1 MRTSRAP
8 RVTTTATEAADA
20 SATAAPRSASRNAWA
35 LVLAGGIVMGLA
47 LGMRHVQG
55 LFLLPVSLEH
65 GWSRETFGFAIAL
78 QNLVWGLAQPFAGML
93 ADRFGSAKVIVAGLL
108 CNAIGLVLMA
118 HATTPAAFLWSAG
131 VCIGIGLSG
140 STFGVIYG
148 ALSRLVVAE
157 RRGWALGLA
166 GAVGGLGQFAMVPA
180 AQGLIDQLG
189 WAGALVAMAVAM
201 AMLLPL
207 ARPLADRVS
216 TDARAAT
223 APASGAAGLSAAIG
237 EAFRHRGFWLLN
249 LGFVACGFQLA
260 FIATHLPAYLLDRGL
275 TPADGVI
282 ALAIIALANV
292 LGTYACGVLGGL
304 YRRKKLLAG
313 IYLGRALAIAL
324 FTSLPAS
331 SIGLYLFAAIMGL
344 AWLGTAPL
352 TNGLVSQVFGVR
364 YVATLFGFVF
374 LGHQVGSFLGVWLGA
389 LVYEASGSYEPVWFI
404 AVAVGV
410 LAAALHWP
418 IDDREIDRPAPLAA
432 GA

>member
-1 MRTSRAP
+1 MMRM
-8 RVTTTATEAADA
+8 A
-20 SATAAPRSASRNAWA
+20 SAGTTRTTPVRGGGNRDACV
-35 LVLAGGIVMGLA
+35 LVLAGGIVMGVA
-47 LGMRHVQG
+47 LGVRHAQG

-78 QNLVWGLAQPFAGML
+78 QNLVWGLAQPLAGMI
-93 ADRFGSAKVIVAGLL
+93 ADRFGSAKVIAGGLVF
-108 CNAIGLVLMA
+108 NALGLVLMA
-118 HATTPAAFLWSAG
+118 HATTPAALLWSAG

-140 STFGVIYG
+140 STFSAIYG
-148 ALSRLVVAE
+148 ALSRLVVVE

-180 AQGLIDQLG
+180 AQGLIEGLG
-189 WAGALVAMAVAM
+189 WAGALVALAVLTAT
-201 AMLLPL
+201 LLPL
-207 ARPLADRVS
+207 ALPLADR
-216 TDARAAT
+216 TATGARE
-223 APASGAAGLSAAIG
+223 AAGPATGADGLRSAMA

-275 TPADGVI
+275 TAADGVV
-282 ALAIIALANV
+282 ALAVIALANV
-292 LGTYACGVLGGL
+292 AGTYACGVLGGI

-324 FTSLPAS
+324 FASLPAS
-331 SIGLYLFAAIMGL
+331 SAGLYLFAAVMGL
-344 AWLGTAPL
+344 GWLGTAPL

-374 LGHQVGSFLGVWLGA
+374 LGHQVGSFAGVWLGSA
-389 LVYEASGSYEPVWFI
+389 VFEATGSYDPVWFM
-404 AVAVGV
+404 AVAIG
-410 LAAALHWP
+410 LIAAALHWP
-418 IDDREIDRPAPLAA
+418 IDDRAIRRPAAA